1 MANTNKVLKTRIVQK
16 FDTAANWEQS
26 TLVLLKG
33 ELALDELNRIKIG
46 NGTSKW
52 SELPFAV
59 DGKATAISFPTE
71 LPAVDSTDCK
81 AGELVLTPDG
91 KLWCL
96 TGSDETP
103 AERAWV
109 DLTNKAEIEG
119 LQEALQSAVVALRT
133 EMAQKDEAHDA
144 ALVALQATVGSGA
157 SDLEALASQL
167 NDRIDAVE
175 ADVTTNA
182 ENIGANRADLDEVT
196 AEVEALDTAFDT
208 VTGDNDEVPVIKRR
222 LKATAMPAEVYDHE
236 AGKINA
242 SVLPSFVDD
251 VVEGLVCI
259 GSDATEQTYSLTHN
273 GDSVVG
279 FFAVLGADVEGSE
292 RNLKFVTAADPESIK
307 DVDLGSLPH
316 EENGITYKFPQKP
329 AEAIIAPSS
338 SMIYV
343 DVKTNMTYRWSG
355 SQFVVVASDLALGE
369 TASTAYAGDKG
380 AEVYAEV
387 FTNETGLKA
396 RATALEG
403 EVADLKEVD
412 AAHDAAIV
420 ALNGSIEGLR
430 QDAEAKHQELEDEI
444 ASSVVALKTESEK
457 ADAAHDAAI
466 VSLQS
471 QINSMGA
478 NVQAMDLDT
487 VLDNSGDTLNTN
499 YIVLDCGDAEV
510 VNP

>member
-16 FDTAANWEQS
+16 FDTAENWEKS
-26 TLVLLKG
+26 TLILLKG

-71 LPAVDSTDCK
+71 LPAVDSADCK

-96 TGSDETP
+96 TGSDEVP

-144 ALVALQATVGSGA
+144 ALVALQASVGSGA

-175 ADVTTNA
+175 SDVTTNA

-208 VTGDNDEVPVIKRR
+208 ITGENDEVPVVKRR
-222 LKATAMPAEVYDHE
+222 LKASAMPTEVYDAA

-251 VVEGLVCI
+251 VIEGLVCI
-259 GSDATEQTYSLTHN
+259 NESDTDATYTLTHN
-273 GDSVVG
+273 GDAIIG
-279 FFAVLGADVEGSE
+279 FFGASGAVEGST
-292 RNLKFVTAADPESIK
+292 RALKFITAGTPAATNLSAVK
-307 DVDLGSLPH
+307 Y
-316 EENGITYKFPQKP
+316 EENGVTYTFPADPSQ
-329 AEAIIAPSS
+329 EENRLAPSS
-338 SMIYV
+338 SIIYV
-343 DVKTNMTYRWSG
+343 DVRTNKTYRWSG

-387 FTNETGLKA
+387 FTDETGLKA

-403 EVADLKEVD
+403 EVASLKEVD
-412 AAHDAAIV
+412 ASHDAAIV
-420 ALNGSIEGLR
+420 ALNGSIETLR